1 MSIDRLRRRE
11 FITLLGGAAATW
23 PLAAR
28 AQQAMPMIGYL
39 SGQSPEMWAS
49 RLQAFRQGLSE
60 IGYVEGRNVAIEYRW
75 AEGKN
80 ERLPA
85 LAADLARRQV
95 NAIVTAGGTAV
106 AKAAQEATST
116 IPIVFLVGAD
126 PVGVGLVTSLN
137 RPGGN
142 LSGVVDLT
150 GELAAKELELL
161 HELSPAATDIAV
173 LNNPTNPVG
182 NADYLKSI
190 ETGARSL
197 ALQLR
202 ILNASTEREIDVAF
216 AALGQMRVGGLVIAA
231 DPFFNGRPEQL
242 AALSLR
248 YAMPAISPY
257 REFAAAGGL
266 MTYGANLREM
276 HRQLGVY
283 IGRILKGDR
292 ASELPVQQA
301 TKIEL
306 IVNLKTA
313 RTIGLA
319 IPQTFLLRADEVI
332 E

>member
-1 MSIDRLRRRE
+1 MNRRN
-11 FITLLGGAAATW
+11 ILSLLGGVAAW
-23 PLAAR
+23 PVAAR
-28 AQQAMPMIGYL
+28 AQQPAVPLIGYL

-49 RLQAFRQGLSE
+49 RLQAFRQGLAE

-85 LAADLARRQV
+85 LAADLVRRQV
-95 NAIVTAGGTAV
+95 SAIVTAGGTPA
-106 AKAAQEATST
+106 AKAAQGATST

-126 PVGVGLVTSLN
+126 PVGVGLVSSLN
-137 RPGGN
+137 HPGSN
-142 LSGVVDLT
+142 LTGVVDLT
-150 GELAAKELELL
+150 GELTSKELELL
-161 HELSPAATDIAV
+161 HELTPAATDIAV

-182 NADYLKSI
+182 GADSLKGI
-190 ETGARSL
+190 EAGARSL

-216 AALGQMRVGGLVIAA
+216 AALGQMRIGGLVVAA

-248 YAMPAISPY
+248 YAISAISPY

-266 MTYGANLREM
+266 MTYGADVREM
-276 HRQLGVY
+276 HRQLAVY

-292 ASELPVQQA
+292 ASELPVQRA

>member
-1 MSIDRLRRRE
+1 
-11 FITLLGGAAATW
+11 
-23 PLAAR
+23 
-28 AQQAMPMIGYL
+28 MPG
-39 SGQSPEMWAS
+39 
-49 RLQAFRQGLSE
+49 
-60 IGYVEGRNVAIEYRW
+60 
-75 AEGKN
+75 
-80 ERLPA
+80 

-95 NAIVTAGGTAV
+95 NAIVTAGGTPV

-126 PVGVGLVTSLN
+126 PIGIGLVTSLN

-142 LSGVVDLT
+142 LTGVVDLT
-150 GELAAKELELL
+150 GELGAKELEFL
-161 HELSPAATDIAV
+161 HELAPAATDIAV
-173 LNNPTNPVG
+173 LSNPTNPLFI
-182 NADYLKSI
+182 ADSLKNI

-216 AALGQMRVGGLVIAA
+216 AALGQMRVGGLVIAS
-231 DPFFNGRPEQL
+231 DPFFNTRPEQL

-248 YAMPAISPY
+248 YAMPAIGPY

-266 MTYGANLREM
+266 ISYGATIQEM
-276 HRQLGVY
+276 HRQLGGY

-313 RTIGLA
+313 RAIGVT